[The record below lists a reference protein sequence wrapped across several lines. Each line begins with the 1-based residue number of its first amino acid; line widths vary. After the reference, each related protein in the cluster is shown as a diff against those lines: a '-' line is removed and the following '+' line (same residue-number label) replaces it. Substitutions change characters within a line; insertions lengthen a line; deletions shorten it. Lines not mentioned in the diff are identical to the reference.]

1 MLENAGVI
9 GGADMTPEA
18 ALAKL
23 SYILAKEGLTTDL
36 RKVLFF
42 CISHYF
48 ACFFIKLLFAFF
60 CIMLILY
67 MKKGMRREVILN
79 PYFNIVH
86 KKGLMF

>member
-42 CISHYF
+42 VFLIILHVFHKIIVC
-48 ACFFIKLLFAFF
+48 LFLHNF
-60 CIMLILY
+60 
-67 MKKGMRREVILN
+67 
-79 PYFNIVH
+79 
-86 KKGLMF
+86 